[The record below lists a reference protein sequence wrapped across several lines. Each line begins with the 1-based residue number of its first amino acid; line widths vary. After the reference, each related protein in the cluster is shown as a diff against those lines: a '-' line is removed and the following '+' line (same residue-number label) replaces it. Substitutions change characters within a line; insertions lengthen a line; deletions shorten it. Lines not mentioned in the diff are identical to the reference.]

1 MRGLKGDLGRR
12 WRTAAGL
19 IGLGTGFLWLL
30 AFPGAAQD
38 VSRIAPPVDGRPV
51 HKQEPSRRPVFPR
64 TPTIDR
70 AQPLYLQGDELI
82 YDNTGNRVTAR
93 GNVEIYYNNYILT
106 ADEIIYDQGANQLT
120 AQGNVVLREPGG
132 AVTTSERIVLSDDFR
147 DGFVQS
153 LSFTTADE
161 TRITARRATRRAG
174 NVTEFEDGKF
184 TPCKTA
190 PGTPPLWC
198 ISAKRVVHDQAAQTI
213 TYEQAAFELYGVPV
227 LYVPYF
233 EHADPTVKRKSGF
246 LAPNFSASGDLGYVA
261 EVAYYWALGP
271 NYDLTFH
278 PAYTTKQG
286 VLWQA
291 DFRHRLAR
299 GAISGQYSIDF
310 AGIDQEVGSL
320 PTSIANDNL
329 DGWRGSIVTKGDFSL
344 ASWWRFGWD
353 ITLESDDSFRRF
365 YKLDNILQTDRVNTV
380 HLIGLS
386 DRNYLAV
393 TGYHFGGL
401 LFSDQDVAESQVHPV
416 IDWNYVVGAPVLG
429 GELSWNVNA
438 ISLTRDQSFQD
449 TNQFQRR
456 VNTVTQRA
464 SADIRWRRK
473 MIDRIGITYTPFA
486 NLRGDVASYHD
497 AVDPLS
503 DSLVDDETVT
513 RGAASAGILAA
524 YPWIKHTRRASH
536 TIEPIG
542 QIIARAARVDNQNM
556 FPNEDARS
564 LVFDDTNLFELDKHS
579 GWDRIE
585 TGTRANVGLQY
596 TFQRST
602 GGYARLLAGQSF
614 HLAGPNNYADPIGST
629 PTSNILGPRES
640 SSTRDTGLATRRS
653 DYVLGAYLAPAPG
666 YRFIGQARFDETNFA
681 LRTGSFHALA
691 NYGPFA
697 AQVSY
702 NYADVSTYRYADSFA
717 TSSLTYQ
724 YIEEEYPTQEIYGNL
739 WIRLSE
745 NWSAGG
751 MIRFDI
757 DDNVIRQDALSLRY
771 ADECYVVTVTY
782 LDNKISDPVNGITP
796 DQSIMVR
803 FGLKHLG
810 DFRYK
815 TDLLAFNQ
823 SENQ

>member
-12 WRTAAGL
+12 WRIAAGL
-19 IGLGTGFLWLL
+19 IGLGAAVLCLPVLPTS
-30 AFPGAAQD
+30 AQD
-38 VSRIAPPVDGRPV
+38 VTRIAPPVDGRPV
-51 HKQEPSRRPVFPR
+51 HKQASKRGPVFPR
-64 TPTIDR
+64 APTIDR

-161 TRITARRATRRAG
+161 TKITARRATRRAG

-184 TPCKTA
+184 TPCKSP

-246 LAPNFSASGDLGYVA
+246 LTPNFSASGDLGYMA
-261 EVAYYWALGP
+261 EVAYYWALAP

-278 PAYTTKQG
+278 PAYSTKQG
-286 VLWQA
+286 ILWQA
-291 DFRHRLAR
+291 DFRHRIAF
-299 GAISGQYSIDF
+299 GSVSGQYRIDF
-310 AGIDQEVGSL
+310 AGIDQDIDNL
-320 PTSIANDNL
+320 PTDTADPSL

-365 YKLDNILQTDRVNTV
+365 YKLDNILHTDRVNTV

-401 LFSDQDVAESQVHPV
+401 LLSDEDVAESQVHPV
-416 IDWNYVVGAPVLG
+416 VDWNYIVGAPVLG

-438 ISLTRDQSFQD
+438 ISLTRDQTFQD
-449 TNQFQRR
+449 AALSTRR
-456 VNTVTQRA
+456 VDTITNRA

-486 NLRGDVASYHD
+486 NLRGDVATYND

-503 DSLVDDETVT
+503 DNLVKDETVT
-513 RGAASAGILAA
+513 RGTASAGILAA
-524 YPWIKHTRRASH
+524 YPWIKHTETASH

-542 QIIARAARVDNQNM
+542 QIIARTAHVRDQNM

-585 TGTRANVGLQY
+585 TDTRANVGMQY
-596 TFQRST
+596 TFQLNT

-614 HLAGPNNYADPIGST
+614 HLAGQNSYADPIGNE
-629 PTSNILGPRES
+629 PTTNITGDRNPSHTGDAGL
-640 SSTRDTGLATRRS
+640 DTWRS
-653 DYVLGAYLAPAPG
+653 DYVLGAYVAPSNNF
-666 YRFIGQARFDETNFA
+666 RFIGQARFDETNLD
-681 LRTGSFHALA
+681 LRRSDFYALA
-691 NYGPFA
+691 NYGPFTT
-697 AQVSY
+697 QVSY
-702 NYADVSTYRYADSFA
+702 SYTSADSSVDV
-717 TSSLTYQ
+717 TSPQ
-724 YIEEEYPTQEIYGNL
+724 QDIIGNL

-745 NWSAGG
+745 NWSLGG
-751 MIRFDI
+751 MIRYDI
-757 DDNVIRQDALSLRY
+757 DEEDIRQDALALRY
-771 ADECYVVTVTY
+771 ADECYVITMTY
-782 LDNKISDPVNGITP
+782 LDNNISDPDNGINP

-803 FGLKHLG
+803 FEFKHLG

-815 TDLLAFNQ
+815 TDVLDINR